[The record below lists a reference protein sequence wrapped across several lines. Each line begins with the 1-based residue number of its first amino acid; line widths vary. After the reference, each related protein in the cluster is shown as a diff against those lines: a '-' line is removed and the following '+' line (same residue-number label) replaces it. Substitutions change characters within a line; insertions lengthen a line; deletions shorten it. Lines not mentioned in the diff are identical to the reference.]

1 MFENSAQ
8 MRKRELLIR
17 IAKERLD
24 MLETV
29 SVAQEHA
36 SACSDALSMG
46 NKVVRG
52 VAGAAIG
59 VFGVVAAL
67 LSSRKKSS
75 SGEFALSPQVGATR
89 FVVANVVTAVLIPWL
104 RKTFVG
110 APPVEEKKSKGVFG
124 FFKRLIF
131 RK

>member
-1 MFENSAQ
+1 
-8 MRKRELLIR
+8 
-17 IAKERLD
+17 

-52 VAGAAIG
+52 VAVAAIG

-67 LSSRKKSS
+67 LSNRKKSS
-75 SGEFALSPQVGATR
+75 SSGELALSPQVGAAR

>member
-1 MFENSAQ
+1 
-8 MRKRELLIR
+8 
-17 IAKERLD
+17 
-24 MLETV
+24 MLENV
-29 SVAQEHA
+29 SSAQEHA

-52 VAGAAIG
+52 VACAAVG
-59 VFGVVAAL
+59 VLGVGAAL
-67 LSSRKKSS
+67 LCSRKKSPAA
-75 SGEFALSPQVGATR
+75 GAVVMSPQVGALR
-89 FVVANVVTAVLIPWL
+89 FVAANVVTAVLIPWL